1 MKRSDQIKVGITGG
15 IGSGKSTVS
24 RVIEVI
30 GYPVYYSD
38 IRAKELMNQNVKIRE
53 GLISLLGIEIYKEN
67 ELDRKVLADKIFS
80 NDELR
85 NKVNELVHPIVR
97 SDFSDWVIKQDSPIV
112 FNESAILFETGAYQ
126 RMDKNTLITS
136 PLELRILRVMKRDNA
151 SRNEVEARIAAQ
163 MSDSDKIKLA
173 DFVVLNDEVHPVIRQ
188 IEKILNTINPLS

>member
-1 MKRSDQIKVGITGG
+1 M
-15 IGSGKSTVS
+15 
-24 RVIEVI
+24 I

-173 DFVVLNDEVHPVIRQ
+173 DFVVLNDEVHPVIQQ